1 MSIREQIMQMAAGQ
15 PDVKRAVDAI
25 EIRLGA
31 TPIMPDDLKQVI
43 QILEFVLQNPDK
55 YAEVRAAAIAD
66 GEIQEDM
73 FPPEFDAKLIVSVLI
88 ALYGLQDRLSQKMAQ
103 GGLVMA
109 ARQLQRQGR
118 GGDTELAHINP
129 REAEMLRLMGGSGTV
144 NPNTGLREYKGFFE
158 FLGSILPIAASILLP
173 GVGGI
178 IGSALIGGISSAIG
192 GGNILQGAVMGGLG
206 AGLGS
211 ALGGGANNLLG
222 LGLGKSGANIL
233 GNALVGGGY
242 AALTGKDALQGAATG
257 AIGGAIGNLAG
268 GLNQSSALNR
278 GLTSA
283 GTTFGNALTVGTDPS
298 KALTMAAL
306 SGAMGALRPSQ
317 TAVDNKAAGTAPNEI
332 TGASAL
338 MPENATYSSTAPG
351 YKAGP
356 SILSASGTPGTT
368 SPNILTGTPSLPI
381 PGTADWVQPSTP
393 VAAAPPATKGGLG
406 QYILPAL
413 AAYSALSGAPPAVQA
428 AVPSMTPAQQEY
440 FNRPAQT
447 WNWDK
452 LQQDAA
458 ASNMDVGQF
467 MAQNWN
473 KITQGDYNNPT
484 TANVARGGALRAV
497 ATYARGSGDGRAD
510 TVHARLSDG
519 EYVIDAETVA
529 LLGDGSNEE
538 GARRLDKMRK
548 EIRMHKGKVLAK
560 GKFSPAAKSPLNY
573 LKGAA

>member
-31 TPIMPDDLKQVI
+31 TPIMPDDLKQFI

-73 FPPEFDAKLIVSVLI
+73 FPPEFDAKLIVSILI

-144 NPNTGLREYKGFFE
+144 NPNTGLREYKGIGE
-158 FLGSILPIAASILLP
+158 ILGSILPIAASILLP

-178 IGSALIGGISSAIG
+178 IASAVIGGVSSALS

-211 ALGGGANNLLG
+211 ALGGGASDLLG

-283 GTTFGNALTVGTDPS
+283 GTTYGTALTVGTDPS

-317 TAVDNKAAGTAPNEI
+317 TTVDNKAATGFENDI
-332 TGASAL
+332 TGATTLLSPTDTL
-338 MPENATYSSTAPG
+338 SSTAPG
-351 YKAGP
+351 YKTGP
-356 SILSASGTPGTT
+356 SILAASGTPGIT
-368 SPNILTGTPSLPI
+368 STNTPAGLPAPVL
-381 PGTADWVQPSTP
+381 PGTADWTTP
-393 VAAAPPATKGGLG
+393 APAAPAKGGLG

-413 AAYSALSGAPPAVQA
+413 AAYSALSSAPPAVQA
-428 AVPSMTPAQQEY
+428 AVPAMTASQQEY
-440 FNRPAQT
+440 FNRPSQT

-484 TANVARGGALRAV
+484 TTNVARGGALRAV
-497 ATYARGSGDGRAD
+497 ANFTRGSGDGRAD

-538 GARRLDKMRK
+538 GAKRLDKMRR
-548 EIRMHKGKVLAK
+548 EIRKHKGKVLAK